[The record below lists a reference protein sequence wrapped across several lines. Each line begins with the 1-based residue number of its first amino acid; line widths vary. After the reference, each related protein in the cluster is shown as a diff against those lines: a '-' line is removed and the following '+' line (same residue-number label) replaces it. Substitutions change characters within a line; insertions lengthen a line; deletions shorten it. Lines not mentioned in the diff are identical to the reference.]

1 MPAFARTVTRKHVH
15 GNDRRASAMSGFAG
29 QGDGRGSRRRVL
41 HKPAGAQKSS
51 KADSVSLCQLSD
63 PGHRGRGGACAEDD
77 NAGYTGGGSRVT
89 VIVRTSRSACSAV
102 PGSPGSPGSP
112 GLSSASPVAGPGS
125 AVPAAVR
132 RRSQTIL
139 PAWCPGLPA
148 GEVARSSWRR
158 SQCCGVGCGLRRRCR
173 APGTGLVHTGAFW
186 SWPAGRCGLSLQR
199 RWAGI
204 RIRRRVS
211 IRSFLIRV

>member
-1 MPAFARTVTRKHVH
+1 
-15 GNDRRASAMSGFAG
+15 MSGFAG

-112 GLSSASPVAGPGS
+112 GLSSASPVAGPGFCCSCRCETQVTDDS
-125 AVPAAVR
+125 AGLVPGAASRGSGAEFLAPVAVLRGWLWPAAALPGPGHGPGSYGGFLVVAGGPL
-132 RRSQTIL
+132 RSE
-139 PAWCPGLPA
+139 PAA
-148 GEVARSSWRR
+148 
-158 SQCCGVGCGLRRRCR
+158 
-173 APGTGLVHTGAFW
+173 
-186 SWPAGRCGLSLQR
+186 
-199 RWAGI
+199 
-204 RIRRRVS
+204 
-211 IRSFLIRV
+211 